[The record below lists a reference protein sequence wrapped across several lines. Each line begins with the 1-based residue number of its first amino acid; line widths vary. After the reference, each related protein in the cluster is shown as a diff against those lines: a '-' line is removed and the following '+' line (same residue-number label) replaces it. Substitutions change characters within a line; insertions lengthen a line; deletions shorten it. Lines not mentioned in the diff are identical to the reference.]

1 MDALA
6 DFGDLNFLAVLTGAI
21 AFFAVGG
28 LWYSPLLFSK
38 VWQGIVGLSDDEL
51 RTRNQALVFG
61 STFVV
66 SLVTNVVLALFIGQ
80 DAGLGTGALAGLLAG
95 IGLSAAPIVT
105 TFLFEGRPVKLMLID
120 GGYHVCAM
128 TIAGAIIG
136 AWQ

>member
-6 DFGDLNFLAVLTGAI
+6 SLGDLNYLAVLAGTV

-28 LWYSPLLFSK
+28 LWYSPVLFAK
-38 VWQGIVGLSDDEL
+38 QWQATVGLSDEDVAG
-51 RTRNQALVFG
+51 RNMAAVFG

-66 SLVTNVVLALFIGQ
+66 AFVTNLVLALFLGN

-105 TFLFEGRPVKLMLID
+105 TFIFENRPVKLMLID
-120 GGYHVCAM
+120 GGYHVCAL

>member
-6 DFGDLNFLAVLTGAI
+6 APGDLNYLAVLVGTL

-28 LWYSPLLFSK
+28 LWYSPLLFAK
-38 VWQGIVGLSDDEL
+38 KWQSTVGLSDADVAG
-51 RTRNQALVFG
+51 RNMAAVFG

-66 SLVTNVVLALFIGQ
+66 ALVTNFVLALFLGN
-80 DAGLGTGALAGLLAG
+80 DAGPGTGALAGLLAG
-95 IGLSAAPIVT
+95 LGLSAAPIVT
-105 TFLFEGRPVKLMLID
+105 TFIFENRPVTLMLID
-120 GGYHVCAM
+120 GGYHVCAL

>member
-6 DFGDLNFLAVLTGAI
+6 APGDLNYLAVLAGTI

-28 LWYSPLLFSK
+28 LWYSPILFAK
-38 VWQGIVGLSDDEL
+38 TWQSTVGLSDADVAG
-51 RTRNQALVFG
+51 RNMGAVFG

-66 SLVTNVVLALFIGQ
+66 ALVTNFVLALFLGN

-95 IGLSAAPIVT
+95 LGLSAAPIVT
-105 TFLFEGRPVKLMLID
+105 TFIFENRPVKLMLID

>member
-1 MDALA
+1 MDVLA
-6 DFGDLNFLAVLTGAI
+6 SPGDLNYFAI
-21 AFFAVGG
+21 LVGTLAFFAVGG

-38 VWQGIVGLSDDEL
+38 IWQSTVGLSDDEL
-51 RTRNQALVFG
+51 RTRNQAAVFG
-61 STFVV
+61 GTFLVA
-66 SLVTNVVLALFIGQ
+66 LVTNVVLALFLGV

-105 TFLFEGRPVKLMLID
+105 TFLFEGRPVRLMLID

-128 TIAGAIIG
+128 TLAGAIIG